1 MATPQIQNDP
11 IYSLPFLYISG
22 LDLSVAST
30 KVIAI
35 APGQARDS
43 NDIMDMPV
51 GFQGLQGLTY
61 PATEANGYRPPLLV
75 NTAVVGANGLDA
87 GTLAAS
93 SQYAVY
99 LIGDSRGYKNVAG
112 IMTLASNAYPV
123 MPLGYDSLRLL
134 GFVSTNASSNFVF
147 ATNKPQMMKS
157 AKSYALS
164 PAVSALAG
172 GSSTTFA
179 TVDLNAAI
187 PLATL
192 PNVIATLA
200 VTFIPVSD
208 GSVAKFRPS
217 GSSATTGLVTIS
229 AVAAGVAQ
237 TQYVQVTCG
246 VDSSKTGLDYLVS
259 SASDSLS
266 FSVVAYTGAPLEA
279 YPA

>member
-22 LDLSVAST
+22 LDLSIAST

-61 PATEANGYRPPLLV
+61 PATEANGFRPPLLV
-75 NTAVVGANGLDA
+75 NTAAVGANGLDA
-87 GTLAAS
+87 GALAAS

-99 LIGDSRGYKNVAG
+99 LIGDSRGYNNVAG

-123 MPLGYDSLRLL
+123 VPLGYDSLRLL
-134 GFVSTNASSNFVF
+134 GFVSTDSSTNFVF
-147 ATNKPQMMKS
+147 STNKPQMMKN
-157 AKSYALS
+157 AKSYNLS
-164 PAVSALAG
+164 PAVSGLAG

-200 VTFIPVSD
+200 VTFIPVSA
-208 GSVAKFRPS
+208 GSIAKFRPS

-246 VDSSKTGLDYLVS
+246 VDSSKTGIDYLVS

-266 FSVVAYTGAPLEA
+266 FSVVSYTGAPLEA